1 MKKKA
6 SMKTFSISF
15 LDLMPYSDSH
25 SKKVFSE
32 KSALDA
38 AEEVKS
44 DDLRINKE
52 AIETIGEWMFGPY
65 AALPDLT
72 RVSFLR

>member
-6 SMKTFSISF
+6 SMKSFYISF

-44 DDLRINKE
+44 SKVILVRTAGTSLRTNILSYSPLSGIFPCK
-52 AIETIGEWMFGPY
+52 
-65 AALPDLT
+65 
-72 RVSFLR
+72 

>member
-1 MKKKA
+1 
-6 SMKTFSISF
+6 MKTFSISF

-52 AIETIGEWMFGPY
+52 AIETTGE
-65 AALPDLT
+65 
-72 RVSFLR
+72 

>member
-44 DDLRINKE
+44 SKVILVRTAGTSLRTNILSYSPLSGIFPCK
-52 AIETIGEWMFGPY
+52 
-65 AALPDLT
+65 
-72 RVSFLR
+72 

>member
-6 SMKTFSISF
+6 SMKTFYISF

-44 DDLRINKE
+44 SKVILVRTAGTSLKTTNPKDLS
-52 AIETIGEWMFGPY
+52 TIYDWEG
-65 AALPDLT
+65 
-72 RVSFLR
+72 SH

>member
-6 SMKTFSISF
+6 SMKTFYISF
-15 LDLMPYSDSH
+15 LDLKPYSDSH

-44 DDLRINKE
+44 SKVILVRTAGTSLRTNILSYSPLSG
-52 AIETIGEWMFGPY
+52 I
-65 AALPDLT
+65 LP
-72 RVSFLR
+72 FK

>member
-1 MKKKA
+1 LTYEKE
-6 SMKTFSISF
+6 SF
-15 LDLMPYSDSH
+15 YENILYFLPRSDAFRPYSDSH

-44 DDLRINKE
+44 SKVILVRTAGTSLRTNILSYS
-52 AIETIGEWMFGPY
+52 P
-65 AALPDLT
+65 
-72 RVSFLR
+72 

>member
-1 MKKKA
+1 
-6 SMKTFSISF
+6 
-15 LDLMPYSDSH
+15 MPYSDSH

-44 DDLRINKE
+44 VQRL
-52 AIETIGEWMFGPY
+52 F
-65 AALPDLT
+65 
-72 RVSFLR
+72 

>member
-6 SMKTFSISF
+6 SMKTFYISF

-44 DDLRINKE
+44 SKVILVRTAGTSLRTNILLYSPLSGIFPCK
-52 AIETIGEWMFGPY
+52 
-65 AALPDLT
+65 
-72 RVSFLR
+72 